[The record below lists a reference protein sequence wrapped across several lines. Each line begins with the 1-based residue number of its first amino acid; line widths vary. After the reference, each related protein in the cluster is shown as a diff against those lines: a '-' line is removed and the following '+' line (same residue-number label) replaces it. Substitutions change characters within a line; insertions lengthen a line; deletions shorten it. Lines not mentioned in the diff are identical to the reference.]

1 MPDLEVKITVQGNGG
16 GGGGAQEA
24 GIQTQESEDNAKTA
38 FTVSQA
44 MRVAERLA
52 TQITTNT
59 IGSIGTF
66 SGNYVLQERVE
77 RGISIGAKIVSVGVA
92 FAANPVLG
100 AVALVGEGI
109 DIGFQIAK
117 TERQRLW
124 QNANAAELRRR
135 AGYLSNGN
143 RGGGSR

>member
-1 MPDLEVKITVQGNGG
+1 MPDLEIKITVQNT
-16 GGGGAQEA
+16 GGAGGEA
-24 GIQTQESEDNAKTA
+24 QAAGVETKEAEDNAKTA
-38 FTVSQA
+38 FTVNQA
-44 MRVAERLA
+44 LRVAERLSKQIA
-52 TQITTNT
+52 TNV

-77 RGISIGAKIVSVGVA
+77 QGLNIGTKLVGVGVA

-109 DIGFQIAK
+109 DLGFQVAK
-117 TERQRLW
+117 YQRQIQW

-143 RGGGSR
+143 RGSGR

>member
-1 MPDLEVKITVQGNGG
+1 MPDLEVKITVQNT
-16 GGGGAQEA
+16 GGAGGEA
-24 GIQTQESEDNAKTA
+24 QAAGVETKESEDNAKTA
-38 FTVSQA
+38 FTVNQA
-44 MRVAERLA
+44 LRVAERLSKQIA
-52 TQITTNT
+52 TNV

-77 RGISIGAKIVSVGVA
+77 QGLNIGTKLVGVGVA

-109 DIGFQIAK
+109 DLGFQVAK
-117 TERQRLW
+117 YQRQIQW
-124 QNANAAELRRR
+124 QNANATELRRR

-143 RGGGSR
+143 RGSGR

>member
-1 MPDLEVKITVQGNGG
+1 MPDLEVNITVQNT
-16 GGGGAQEA
+16 GGAGGEA
-24 GIQTQESEDNAKTA
+24 QAAGVETKEAEDNAKTA
-38 FTVSQA
+38 FTVNQA
-44 MRVAERLA
+44 LRVAERLSKQIA
-52 TQITTNT
+52 TNV

-77 RGISIGAKIVSVGVA
+77 QGLNIGTKLVGVGVA

-109 DIGFQIAK
+109 DLGFQVAK
-117 TERQRLW
+117 YQRQIQW
-124 QNANAAELRRR
+124 QNASAAELRRR

-143 RGGGSR
+143 RGTGR